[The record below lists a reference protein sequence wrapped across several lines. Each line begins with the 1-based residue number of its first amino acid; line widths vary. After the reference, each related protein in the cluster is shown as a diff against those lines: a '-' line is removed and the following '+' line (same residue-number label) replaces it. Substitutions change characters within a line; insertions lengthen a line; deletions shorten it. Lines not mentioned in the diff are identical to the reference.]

1 MRDGQCY
8 LRVSDKG
15 AGIRSRDRAR
25 IFDSFQRLD
34 TSLTEPASGT
44 GLGLSIAHSLAKRLG
59 GELEFIAMDGGACF
73 ELRLPETSVEKV

>member
-8 LRVSDKG
+8 IRVSDKG

-25 IFDSFQRLD
+25 IFESFQRLD
-34 TSLTEPASGT
+34 ASLTEPASSA

-59 GELEFIAMDGGACF
+59 GELEVSW
-73 ELRLPETSVEKV
+73 R